1 MTEEKTRIERKDA
14 KTQGR
19 KEEGKGIFFFAPL
32 RLCAFAF
39 FSPVFV
45 P

>member
-1 MTEEKTRIERKDA
+1 MIEERKRIQRKDA
-14 KTQGR
+14 KAQRR
-19 KEEGKGIFFFAPL
+19 KEEGKCFFFFASL
-32 RLCAFAF
+32 GLCAFAF